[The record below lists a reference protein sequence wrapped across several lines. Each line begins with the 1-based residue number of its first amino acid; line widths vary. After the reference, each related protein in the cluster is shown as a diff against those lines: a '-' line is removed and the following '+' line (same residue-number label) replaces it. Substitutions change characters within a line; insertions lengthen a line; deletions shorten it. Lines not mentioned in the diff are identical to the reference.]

1 MADASNNSPK
11 KELLITLCG
20 LGFFIAI
27 AALIGLSGY
36 FRPVAE
42 PYVVEGQEQIDAD
55 LRARAAEYAQEATGV
70 IPVDEP
76 VGEAAETAAEAGAGG
91 ETAADPASEVAVVDT
106 AAEADAGETSAT
118 EAAPA
123 S

>member
-106 AAEADAGETSAT
+106 TA

-123 S
+123 EAPAEAAPAG